1 MVVKFGVFV
10 HEDHSKLLTLYWLPK
25 LHKRPYMS
33 HFIANSS
40 SCTTTEFSRLLTD
53 FLTMIKNHVMKYCT
67 TVYERNGKKYFG
79 LLQIHS
85 NFACNENG
93 AFFTSEQSKRYK
105 VWSYQKMC
113 HALHYLLNN
122 IFIRFCLK

>member
-93 AFFTSEQSKRYK
+93 AF
-105 VWSYQKMC
+105 
-113 HALHYLLNN
+113 LLLNN
-122 IFIRFCLK
+122 LNDIRYGHIRKCVMLSIIF